1 MDSVLLHP
9 ERNVVAKIVI
19 DFLADGQE
27 TSPPPPPP
35 PLPRML
41 YAQKLKLECNGNI
54 YA

>member
-1 MDSVLLHP
+1 MDSILLHP
-9 ERNVVAKIVI
+9 ERNVVAEIVI

-27 TSPPPPPP
+27 TPPPPL

>member
-27 TSPPPPPP
+27 TPPPP